1 MARDI
6 SARIHKGLL
15 YRFSVNCRAFMKS
28 RLNAVPF
35 RYGLAS
41 PGVVPGRK
49 GQPMK
54 RKGNKKKAS
63 KLVLPRYAYPIFV
76 PIEDWDEASIRY
88 YKGCG
93 VPVARFALPGCGRH
107 YYAILA
113 GRTQA
118 EADALNRQM
127 GNWMR
132 QMARDNARRAE
143 HEVSYDSMAE
153 DGYDAAKEDANP
165 EDILMNLAVIGALY
179 EELARLTEEG
189 RRICRMVADKESE
202 CAVAEEMGVKRTT
215 MRDHKKRIL
224 VGLADRLG
232 GYR

>member
-15 YRFSVNCRAFMKS
+15 YRFSVNCRAFMES

-93 VPVARFALPGCGRH
+93 VPVARF
-107 YYAILA
+107 
-113 GRTQA
+113 
-118 EADALNRQM
+118 ALNRQM

-224 VGLADRLG
+224 AGLADRLG